1 MFFSSF
7 SANTIGILMG
17 GVLAVFDLFNMSVL
31 KHISLG
37 TYRKALIW
45 PVVFLYALQPW
56 IFLKGLSF
64 TSMTVLNLSWDLLS
78 DILVTL
84 CGLFYFRESL
94 TNYKMFGVFFAIISI
109 ILFGLDTAGVG
120 GGGGGIGGAGAR

>member
-1 MFFSSF
+1 MVFFGLSS
-7 SANTIGILMG
+7 NTIGILIS
-17 GVLAVFDLFNMSVL
+17 GVLALFDLFNLSVL

-37 TYRKALIW
+37 TYRQAFIW
-45 PVVFLYALQPW
+45 PVVALYTLQPW

-109 ILFGLDTAGVG
+109 ILFGLDGTSTSASASAAVSG
-120 GGGGGIGGAGAR
+120 GR